1 MLKGVGASSGIGIGT
16 IVCIREE
23 SLDYSKV
30 VFQGEE
36 EEKARLK
43 EAVDT
48 FCKVTQEMAEDIRQ
62 RVGEKESEILSGQ
75 IMMLSDPFMTGQME
89 EMIASGSCAEAALDS
104 VCQMYIEMFSNVD
117 DELMRQRAT
126 DIRDIRTRMLRLL
139 LGVSSVDIASVPAG
153 TVLAA
158 KDLTPSMTVG
168 LKKENISAI
177 LTEIGGKTSH
187 SAILARAL
195 EIPAVLGIP
204 QVLDQV
210 SDGQQAIV
218 DGESGEV
225 ILSPDEDTLK
235 RYTAQWKEQQEQ
247 KAMLSVYRDRKTQD
261 ADGRNY
267 ELYSNIGSVAE
278 AQIALENGAEGIGL
292 FRTEFLFMDRTAM
305 PTEQE
310 QYEAYK
316 AVSDIMQGKEV
327 IIRTLDVGG
336 DKEISYLKMES
347 EQNPFLGWR
356 AIRYCLEESDL
367 FKVQLRALLR
377 AGAEHKNIKIML
389 PLVTGVQEIRAAK
402 QLLEECK
409 QELAAQG
416 IAYDDNIQVGIMIE
430 TPAAALIADL
440 LAKEAAFFSIG
451 TNDLTQYTLAVDR
464 GNAKVENLYT
474 TLHPAVLRSIR
485 SIIRAAKE
493 AKIPVGMCGEAAA
506 DPALIPLLLEFGLDE
521 MSVSASSILKTRKI
535 ISQWS
540 QKETAEVEQKAMQLD
555 EPQAVEEYLLSV
567 CKQIGRASCRERV

>member
-16 IVCIREE
+16 IVCIREK

-30 VFQGEE
+30 VFQGEA

-139 LGVSSVDIASVPAG
+139 LGVSSVDIASLPAG

-367 FKVQLRALLR
+367 FKVQIRALLR

-535 ISQWS
+535 VSQWS

-567 CKQIGRASCRERV
+567 CKR

>member
-30 VFQGEE
+30 VFQGEA

-104 VCQMYIEMFSNVD
+104 VCQMHIEMFSNVD

-409 QELAAQG
+409 RELAAQG

-535 ISQWS
+535 VSQWS

-567 CKQIGRASCRERV
+567 CKR

>member
-30 VFQGEE
+30 VFQGEA

-336 DKEISYLKMES
+336 DKEISYLKMEY

-367 FKVQLRALLR
+367 FKVQIRALLR

-535 ISQWS
+535 VSQWS

-567 CKQIGRASCRERV
+567 CKR

>member
-30 VFQGEE
+30 VFQREA

-139 LGVSSVDIASVPAG
+139 LGISSVDIASVPAG
-153 TVLAA
+153 TVLVA

-535 ISQWS
+535 VSQWS

-567 CKQIGRASCRERV
+567 CKR

>member
-30 VFQGEE
+30 VFQGEA
-36 EEKARLK
+36 EEKVRLK

-139 LGVSSVDIASVPAG
+139 LGISSVDIASVPAG

-247 KAMLSVYRDRKTQD
+247 KAMLSVYCDRKTQD

-464 GNAKVENLYT
+464 VNAKVENLYT

-506 DPALIPLLLEFGLDE
+506 DPALIPLLLEFCLDE

-535 ISQWS
+535 VSQWS

-567 CKQIGRASCRERV
+567 CKR

>member
-30 VFQGEE
+30 VFQGEA

-139 LGVSSVDIASVPAG
+139 LGISSVDIASVPAG

-367 FKVQLRALLR
+367 FKVQIRALLR

-535 ISQWS
+535 VSQWS

-555 EPQAVEEYLLSV
+555 EPQAVGEYLLSV
-567 CKQIGRASCRERV
+567 CKR

>member
-30 VFQGEE
+30 VFQGEA

-521 MSVSASSILKTRKI
+521 MSVSASSILKTRKNV
-535 ISQWS
+535 SQWS

-567 CKQIGRASCRERV
+567 CKR

>member
-30 VFQGEE
+30 VFQGEA

-139 LGVSSVDIASVPAG
+139 LGISSVDIASVPAG
-153 TVLAA
+153 TVLVA

-535 ISQWS
+535 VSQWS
-540 QKETAEVEQKAMQLD
+540 QKETEEVEQKAMQLD

-567 CKQIGRASCRERV
+567 CKR

>member
-30 VFQGEE
+30 VFQGGA

-535 ISQWS
+535 VSQWS

-567 CKQIGRASCRERV
+567 CKR

>member
-1 MLKGVGASSGIGIGT
+1 M
-16 IVCIREE
+16 
-23 SLDYSKV
+23 
-30 VFQGEE
+30 VFQGEA

-139 LGVSSVDIASVPAG
+139 LGISSVDIASVPAG
-153 TVLAA
+153 TVLVA

-367 FKVQLRALLR
+367 FKVQIRALLR

-535 ISQWS
+535 VSQWS

-567 CKQIGRASCRERV
+567 CKR

>member
-1 MLKGVGASSGIGIGT
+1 MLKGVNASSGIGIGT

-30 VFQGEE
+30 VFQGEA

-139 LGVSSVDIASVPAG
+139 LGISSVDIASVPAG
-153 TVLAA
+153 TVLVA

-235 RYTAQWKEQQEQ
+235 SYTAQWKEQQEQ

-367 FKVQLRALLR
+367 FKVQIRALLR

-535 ISQWS
+535 VSQWS

-567 CKQIGRASCRERV
+567 CKR

>member
-30 VFQGEE
+30 VFQGEA

-75 IMMLSDPFMTGQME
+75 IMILSDPFMTGQME

-367 FKVQLRALLR
+367 FKVQIRALLR

-535 ISQWS
+535 VSQWS

-567 CKQIGRASCRERV
+567 CKR

>member
-30 VFQGEE
+30 VFQGEA

-126 DIRDIRTRMLRLL
+126 DIRDIHTRMLRLL

-402 QLLEECK
+402 NLLEECK

-535 ISQWS
+535 VSQWS

-567 CKQIGRASCRERV
+567 CKR

>member
-30 VFQGEE
+30 VFQGEA

-139 LGVSSVDIASVPAG
+139 LGISSVDIASVPAG

-377 AGAEHKNIKIML
+377 AGAEHKSIKIML

-535 ISQWS
+535 VSQWS

-555 EPQAVEEYLLSV
+555 EPQAVKEYLLSV
-567 CKQIGRASCRERV
+567 CKR

>member
-30 VFQGEE
+30 VFQGEA

-126 DIRDIRTRMLRLL
+126 DIRDIRTHMLRLL

-316 AVSDIMQGKEV
+316 AVSDIVQGKEV

-535 ISQWS
+535 VSQWS

-567 CKQIGRASCRERV
+567 CKR

>member
-30 VFQGEE
+30 VFQGEA

-235 RYTAQWKEQQEQ
+235 RYIAQWKEQQEQ

-535 ISQWS
+535 VSQWS

-567 CKQIGRASCRERV
+567 CKR

>member
-30 VFQGEE
+30 VFQGEA

-139 LGVSSVDIASVPAG
+139 LGISSVDIASVPAG

-235 RYTAQWKEQQEQ
+235 SYTAQWKEQQEQ

-535 ISQWS
+535 VSQWS

-567 CKQIGRASCRERV
+567 CKR

>member
-30 VFQGEE
+30 VFQGEA

-139 LGVSSVDIASVPAG
+139 LGISSVDIASVPAG

-225 ILSPDEDTLK
+225 IISPDEDTLK

-316 AVSDIMQGKEV
+316 AVSDIVQGKEV

-367 FKVQLRALLR
+367 FKVQIRALLR

-535 ISQWS
+535 VSQWS

-567 CKQIGRASCRERV
+567 CKR

>member
-16 IVCIREE
+16 IVCIRKE

-30 VFQGEE
+30 VFQGEA

-139 LGVSSVDIASVPAG
+139 LGISSVDIASVPAG

-367 FKVQLRALLR
+367 FKVQIRALLR

-535 ISQWS
+535 VSQWS

-567 CKQIGRASCRERV
+567 CKR

>member
-30 VFQGEE
+30 VFQGEA

-235 RYTAQWKEQQEQ
+235 RYTARWKEQQEQ

-535 ISQWS
+535 VSQWS
-540 QKETAEVEQKAMQLD
+540 QKETEEVEQKAMQLD

-567 CKQIGRASCRERV
+567 CKR

>member
-30 VFQGEE
+30 VFQGEV

-43 EAVDT
+43 EAVDI

-139 LGVSSVDIASVPAG
+139 LGISSVDIASVPAG

-535 ISQWS
+535 VSQWS
-540 QKETAEVEQKAMQLD
+540 QKETEEVEQKAMQLD

-567 CKQIGRASCRERV
+567 CKR

>member
-30 VFQGEE
+30 VFQGEA

-89 EMIASGSCAEAALDS
+89 EMIASGSCAEASLDS

-139 LGVSSVDIASVPAG
+139 LGISSVDIASVPAG

-336 DKEISYLKMES
+336 DKEISYLKMEF

-367 FKVQLRALLR
+367 FKVQIRALLR

-535 ISQWS
+535 VSQWS

-567 CKQIGRASCRERV
+567 CKR

>member
-261 ADGRNY
+261 AYGRNY

-567 CKQIGRASCRERV
+567 CKR

>member
-30 VFQGEE
+30 VFQGEA

-139 LGVSSVDIASVPAG
+139 LGISSVDIASVPAG
-153 TVLAA
+153 TVLVA

-235 RYTAQWKEQQEQ
+235 SYTAQWKEQQEQ

-409 QELAAQG
+409 QELAVQG

-535 ISQWS
+535 VSQWS

-567 CKQIGRASCRERV
+567 CKR

>member
-30 VFQGEE
+30 VFQGEA

-139 LGVSSVDIASVPAG
+139 LGISSVDIASVPAG
-153 TVLAA
+153 TVLVA

-535 ISQWS
+535 VSQWF

-567 CKQIGRASCRERV
+567 CKR

>member
-30 VFQGEE
+30 VFQGEA

-139 LGVSSVDIASVPAG
+139 LGISSVDIASVPAG

-409 QELAAQG
+409 QELAVQG

-535 ISQWS
+535 VSQWS

-555 EPQAVEEYLLSV
+555 EPQAVGEYLLSV
-567 CKQIGRASCRERV
+567 CKR

>member
-30 VFQGEE
+30 VFQGEA

-139 LGVSSVDIASVPAG
+139 LGISSVDIASVPAG

-210 SDGQQAIV
+210 SNGQQAIV

-316 AVSDIMQGKEV
+316 AVSDIMQGKEI

-535 ISQWS
+535 VSQWS
-540 QKETAEVEQKAMQLD
+540 QKETEEVEQKAMQLD

-567 CKQIGRASCRERV
+567 CKR

>member
-30 VFQGEE
+30 VFQGEA

-48 FCKVTQEMAEDIRQ
+48 FCEVTQEMAEDIRQ

-139 LGVSSVDIASVPAG
+139 LGISSVDIASVPAG

-535 ISQWS
+535 VSQWS

-555 EPQAVEEYLLSV
+555 ESQAVEEYLLSV
-567 CKQIGRASCRERV
+567 CKR

>member
-30 VFQGEE
+30 VFQGEA

-43 EAVDT
+43 EAIDT
-48 FCKVTQEMAEDIRQ
+48 FCEVTQEMAEDIRQ

-139 LGVSSVDIASVPAG
+139 LGISSVDIASVPAG

-535 ISQWS
+535 VSQWS
-540 QKETAEVEQKAMQLD
+540 QKETAEVEKKAMQLD

-567 CKQIGRASCRERV
+567 CKR

>member
-30 VFQGEE
+30 VFQREA

-48 FCKVTQEMAEDIRQ
+48 FCKVTQEMAEDIRR

-139 LGVSSVDIASVPAG
+139 LGISSVDIASVPAG
-153 TVLAA
+153 TVLVA

-535 ISQWS
+535 VSKWS

-567 CKQIGRASCRERV
+567 CKR

>member
-1 MLKGVGASSGIGIGT
+1 M
-16 IVCIREE
+16 
-23 SLDYSKV
+23 
-30 VFQGEE
+30 Q
-36 EEKARLK
+36 EKA
-43 EAVDT
+43 
-48 FCKVTQEMAEDIRQ
+48 
-62 RVGEKESEILSGQ
+62 G
-75 IMMLSDPFMTGQME
+75 
-89 EMIASGSCAEAALDS
+89 
-104 VCQMYIEMFSNVD
+104 
-117 DELMRQRAT
+117 
-126 DIRDIRTRMLRLL
+126 
-139 LGVSSVDIASVPAG
+139 
-153 TVLAA
+153 
-158 KDLTPSMTVG
+158 
-168 LKKENISAI
+168 
-177 LTEIGGKTSH
+177 
-187 SAILARAL
+187 
-195 EIPAVLGIP
+195 PAVLGIP

-389 PLVTGVQEIRAAK
+389 TLVTGVQDICAAK
-402 QLLEECK
+402 QLLEDCK

-451 TNDLTQYTLAVDR
+451 TNDLTEYTLAVDR

-535 ISQWS
+535 VSQWS
-540 QKETAEVEQKAMQLD
+540 QKETAEVEQKASC
-555 EPQAVEEYLLSV
+555 ATY
-567 CKQIGRASCRERV
+567 ASGGIS

>member
-16 IVCIREE
+16 IVCIREK

-30 VFQGEE
+30 VFQGEA

-139 LGVSSVDIASVPAG
+139 LGISSVDIASVPAG

-535 ISQWS
+535 VSQWS

-567 CKQIGRASCRERV
+567 CKR

>member
-104 VCQMYIEMFSNVD
+104 VCQMHIEMFSNVD

-389 PLVTGVQEIRAAK
+389 PLVTGVQEILAAK

-567 CKQIGRASCRERV
+567 CKR

>member
-30 VFQGEE
+30 VFQGEA

-139 LGVSSVDIASVPAG
+139 LGISSVDIASVPAG

-225 ILSPDEDTLK
+225 IISPDEDTLK

-535 ISQWS
+535 VSQWS

-567 CKQIGRASCRERV
+567 CKR

>member
-30 VFQGEE
+30 VFQGEA

-204 QVLDQV
+204 QVLDQI

-474 TLHPAVLRSIR
+474 TLHPAVLRSIH

-535 ISQWS
+535 VSQWS

-567 CKQIGRASCRERV
+567 CKR

>member
-30 VFQGEE
+30 VFQGEA

-377 AGAEHKNIKIML
+377 AGAEHKSIKIML

-535 ISQWS
+535 VSQWS

-567 CKQIGRASCRERV
+567 CKR

>member
-30 VFQGEE
+30 VFQGEA

-139 LGVSSVDIASVPAG
+139 LGISSVDIASVPAG
-153 TVLAA
+153 TVLVA

-177 LTEIGGKTSH
+177 LTDIGGKTSH

-235 RYTAQWKEQQEQ
+235 SYTAQWKEQQEQ

-367 FKVQLRALLR
+367 FKVQIRALLR

-535 ISQWS
+535 VSQWS

-567 CKQIGRASCRERV
+567 CKR

>member
-30 VFQGEE
+30 VFQGEA

-235 RYTAQWKEQQEQ
+235 RYTALWKEQQEQ

-367 FKVQLRALLR
+367 FKVQIRALLR

-535 ISQWS
+535 VSQWS

-567 CKQIGRASCRERV
+567 CKR

>member
-30 VFQGEE
+30 VFQGEA

-139 LGVSSVDIASVPAG
+139 LGISSVDIASVPAG
-153 TVLAA
+153 TVLVA

-187 SAILARAL
+187 SAILARTL

-535 ISQWS
+535 VSQWS

-567 CKQIGRASCRERV
+567 CKR